1 MLKTIKT
8 RYAKWRLTKL
18 RNRQDWLS
26 QFIALS
32 EAAGTE
38 WMLDHIKYES
48 ELISV
53 NKKIRRLESW
63 LTHN

>member
-1 MLKTIKT
+1 MLKMIKT
-8 RYAKWRLTKL
+8 RYAKWRLSRL
-18 RNRQDWLS
+18 YCRQDWLS

-38 WMLDHIKYES
+38 WMLDHQKYEG
-48 ELISV
+48 ELLSV

-63 LTHN
+63 TR